1 MGARYK
7 RYKKENSYTDRKKYL
22 FNRLRLAVIKGG
34 DQLEDSG
41 LSILLK
47 PNWTELWGASLET

>member
-22 FNRLRLAVIKGG
+22 FNRLRLAVFKGG

-47 PNWTELWGASLET
+47 PN